1 MARPAIAP
9 VLLATWLAT
18 AAAEPNWVALF
29 LSPEEQEALCAKLLV
44 PGVPSAADPHCQH
57 LTIAYNPPNMPLYSP
72 HFGQRV
78 RIQPLAVGRDGHGQA
93 LLCRVANASLRSTN
107 SFPHVTISD
116 AGAPP
121 YTAVYSNTLWTR
133 LSRPFGPLSVSHGAR
148 EAAAPRSP
156 KRTPPSHAQARAP
169 SAHARVGRLPRKRLP
184 RPGRPEL
191 ARAAGFSHTGKHY
204 LRSHGG
210 AGAPSPGFSR
220 PDRHRMRGQPLERNS
235 RHMRRGVIRAVEPGQ
250 AGEVEREAPHRKR
263 GKTGPTGA
271 VATGPGH

>member
-57 LTIAYNPPNMPLYSP
+57 LTIAYNPPNMPLYFP

-156 KRTPPSHAQARAP
+156 KRTPPLSRTGARSFRARQGWTASPKTSPSPGAP
-169 SAHARVGRLPRKRLP
+169 
-184 RPGRPEL
+184 
-191 ARAAGFSHTGKHY
+191 
-204 LRSHGG
+204 G
-210 AGAPSPGFSR
+210 AGAGRWIQSHWKTLPTQPRRRRCTFSR
-220 PDRHRMRGQPLERNS
+220 VFPP
-235 RHMRRGVIRAVEPGQ
+235 
-250 AGEVEREAPHRKR
+250 
-263 GKTGPTGA
+263 
-271 VATGPGH
+271 